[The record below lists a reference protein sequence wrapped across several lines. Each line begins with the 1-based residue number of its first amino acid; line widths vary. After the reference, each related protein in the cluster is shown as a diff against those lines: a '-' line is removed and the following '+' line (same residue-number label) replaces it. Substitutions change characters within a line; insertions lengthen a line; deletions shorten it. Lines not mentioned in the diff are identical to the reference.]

1 MFGAYVCNTTSKH
14 INEEIV
20 KSLPQY
26 RKLGVKVCPFPNFPP
41 MISFCE
47 LKGSYSGRASFTH
60 MINIVP
66 VKCGKT
72 LIFMFLTPGVQNS
85 ISGSN
90 FCTLLSTT
98 HDLCILH
105 PLTSHCTTRI
115 LFEYTPGLGE
125 LKETAGCTLL
135 RPWVVLKRVQKLDPE
150 IEF

>member
-20 KSLPQY
+20 KSPPQY
-26 RKLGVKVCPFPNFPP
+26 RKGGVEVCPFPNFPP

-66 VKCGKT
+66 VKCGKK
-72 LIFMFLTPGVQNS
+72 LFFIFLPPGGQNS

-90 FCTLLSTT
+90 FWPLLSTT
-98 HDLCILH
+98 QSLISVH
-105 PLTSHCTTRI
+105 PAVSLS
-115 LFEYTPGLGE
+115 TP
-125 LKETAGCTLL
+125 
-135 RPWVVLKRVQKLDPE
+135 RPGVYSKRLWVVHWEVKGCPPV
-150 IEF
+150 